1 MQYALDKMMK
11 NPYKYMSSFNWKK
24 TMKTLLRK
32 APNVMLLKASL
43 GAMDNMKRC
52 GGICGGC

>member
-24 TMKTLLRK
+24 NNEDSIKEST
-32 APNVMLLKASL
+32 
-43 GAMDNMKRC
+43 KRNAIKSISRRY
-52 GGICGGC
+52 G